1 MENIYKKMW
10 NKFKKKY
17 GNEYIIFEGGDD
29 VKDVMNEFEEK
40 YLDKLPKAD
49 PEDDDI
55 LEIGYDF
62 PKIYIPF
69 TKIRIL

>member
-1 MENIYKKMW
+1 MANIYKEMW
-10 NKFKKKY
+10 EEFKKKY
-17 GNEYIIFEGGDD
+17 GEEYIIFEGGDS
-29 VKDVMNEFEEK
+29 VGDVMNEFEEK
-40 YLDKLPKAD
+40 YLHKLPKAD
-49 PEDDDI
+49 PKDDDI